1 MYNAASA
8 EDKHLATWGQQK
20 QVAKANLQGSNSK
33 FRMLEFQVF
42 WKMLLYIHVTHG
54 FYISGSEVAEE
65 RRRPGVQH
73 LHGDPG

>member
-1 MYNAASA
+1 
-8 EDKHLATWGQQK
+8 
-20 QVAKANLQGSNSK
+20 
-33 FRMLEFQVF
+33 MLEFQVF
-42 WKMLLYIHVTHG
+42 WERLLYIRVTHG